1 VTWTP
6 TPRSAVAPLESVRWA
21 GRQAAC
27 RPRSRC
33 HRAGSDGRRLTVWSS
48 VEAILV
54 SSAACNLIVV
64 TATSTVAA
72 VCVTEGGLSG
82 FITNLPALA
91 VVWSALYALIRLGR
105 RWRGVRPPR
114 QRTSGETAG
123 LAVSWR
129 SARRLSAGLA
139 LAGCSS
145 PNGPPGPTG
154 TLTGVLQA
162 VGGPSGAGTRGLTG
176 QVTLQGA
183 DGRKLVITAGANGKF
198 SVPVTVGTYTATGQ
212 SPQYEGDAADCHA
225 AGPVTVTKG
234 ATSRVEV
241 DCQES

>member
-139 LAGCSS
+139 ARAH
-145 PNGPPGPTG
+145 PDRGP
-154 TLTGVLQA
+154 LQA
-162 VGGPSGAGTRGLTG
+162 GRVNAGKLLLSERILLEYSLGCERFSD
-176 QVTLQGA
+176 A
-183 DGRKLVITAGANGKF
+183 DRPA
-198 SVPVTVGTYTATGQ
+198 
-212 SPQYEGDAADCHA
+212 
-225 AGPVTVTKG
+225 
-234 ATSRVEV
+234 
-241 DCQES
+241 